1 MIMGWSKYAED
12 NFETLEERWAMRDI
26 YSPATAY
33 GTFFDCGRQVTG
45 LYPQQKVNTP
55 YTSRTV
61 R

>member
-45 LYPQQKVNTP
+45 LCPQQKVNTP
-55 YTSRTV
+55 HTSRTV